1 MAQDELQKL
10 INLIS
15 RLPGIGQRSAQR
27 IALYLIKNKQEL
39 MLPLGSS
46 IKETAEMVRK
56 CEICGMLDVNLPC
69 KICSSDNRIKNTIC
83 IVEDMADVWTFERS
97 GFYKGQYQ
105 VIGGLLSASKNFTE
119 QDLNLNKLKERII
132 NNQVQEIILALSA
145 TIEGQTT
152 ALVIKDKLENQNINL
167 LFFIIGLIGI
177 YFLLKHFKPFEELS
191 VVSVSVADHPLPWI
205 ASAIF

>member
-1 MAQDELQKL
+1 MSQDELQKF

-39 MLPLGSS
+39 MLPLGDS
-46 IKETAEMVRK
+46 IKETASVVEK
-56 CEICGMLDVNLPC
+56 CTNCGILDVVLPC
-69 KICSSDNRIKNTIC
+69 KICTSENRSKNTIC
-83 IVEDMADVWTFERS
+83 VVEDMADVWAFERS
-97 GFYKGQYQ
+97 GYHKGLYH

-152 ALVIKDKLENQNINL
+152 ALVIKDKLENQNIKITQLAYGVPVGSEIHYLDDNTLGAALESRKNL
-167 LFFIIGLIGI
+167 
-177 YFLLKHFKPFEELS
+177 S
-191 VVSVSVADHPLPWI
+191 
-205 ASAIF
+205 

>member
-1 MAQDELQKL
+1 MSQDELQKF

-39 MLPLGSS
+39 MLPLGES
-46 IKETAEMVRK
+46 IKETASVVKK
-56 CEICGMLDVNLPC
+56 CTNCGILDVIVPC
-69 KICSSDNRIKNTIC
+69 KICSSENRSKTTIC
-83 IVEDMADVWTFERS
+83 IVEDMADVWAFERS
-97 GFYKGQYQ
+97 GYHKGLYH

-152 ALVIKDKLENQNINL
+152 ALVIKDKLENQHIKITQLAYGVPVGSEIHYLDDNTLGAALESRKNL
-167 LFFIIGLIGI
+167 
-177 YFLLKHFKPFEELS
+177 S
-191 VVSVSVADHPLPWI
+191 
-205 ASAIF
+205 

>member
-1 MAQDELQKL
+1 MSQDELQKL

-39 MLPLGSS
+39 MLPLAESV
-46 IKETAEMVRK
+46 KDTASAVKK
-56 CEICGMLDVNLPC
+56 CNNCGILDVINPC
-69 KICSSDNRIKNTIC
+69 KICSSENRLKTTIC
-83 IVEDMADVWTFERS
+83 IVEDMADVWAFERS
-97 GFYKGQYQ
+97 GYHKGLYH

-132 NNQVQEIILALSA
+132 NNKAQEIILALSA

-152 ALVIKDKLENQNINL
+152 ALVIKDKLESQNIKITQL
-167 LFFIIGLIGI
+167 AYG
-177 YFLLKHFKPFEELS
+177 
-191 VVSVSVADHPLPWI
+191 VSVGSEIHYLDDNTLGAALE
-205 ASAIF
+205 SRKNLG

>member
-1 MAQDELQKL
+1 MSQDELQKL

-39 MLPLGSS
+39 MLPLAERV
-46 IKETAEMVRK
+46 KETASAVKK
-56 CEICGMLDVNLPC
+56 CTNCGILDVITPC
-69 KICSSDNRIKNTIC
+69 KICSSENRLKTTIC
-83 IVEDMADVWTFERS
+83 IVEDMADVWAFERS
-97 GFYKGQYQ
+97 GYHKGLYH

-152 ALVIKDKLENQNINL
+152 ALVIKDKLESQNIKITQLAYGVPVGSEIHYLDDNTLGAALESRKNL
-167 LFFIIGLIGI
+167 G
-177 YFLLKHFKPFEELS
+177 
-191 VVSVSVADHPLPWI
+191 
-205 ASAIF
+205 

>member
-1 MAQDELQKL
+1 MSQDELQKL

-27 IALYLIKNKQEL
+27 IALYLIKNKQDL
-39 MLPLGSS
+39 MLPLGES
-46 IKETAEMVRK
+46 IKESASAVKK
-56 CEICGMLDVNLPC
+56 CTSCGILDVIVPC
-69 KICSSDNRIKNTIC
+69 KICSSDNRSKTTIC
-83 IVEDMADVWTFERS
+83 IVEDMADVWAFERS
-97 GFYKGQYQ
+97 GYHKGLYH

-152 ALVIKDKLENQNINL
+152 ALVIKDKLENQKIKITQLAYGVPVGSEIHYLDDNTLGAALESRKNL
-167 LFFIIGLIGI
+167 
-177 YFLLKHFKPFEELS
+177 S
-191 VVSVSVADHPLPWI
+191 
-205 ASAIF
+205 

>member
-1 MAQDELQKL
+1 MSQDELQKF

-39 MLPLGSS
+39 MLPLAES
-46 IKETAEMVRK
+46 IKETSIVVKK
-56 CEICGMLDVNLPC
+56 CTNCGILDVIVPC
-69 KICSSDNRIKNTIC
+69 KICSSENRSKTTIC
-83 IVEDMADVWTFERS
+83 IVEDMADVWAFERS
-97 GFYKGQYQ
+97 GYHKGLYH

-119 QDLNLNKLKERII
+119 QDLNLNKLKERNI

-152 ALVIKDKLENQNINL
+152 ALVIKDKLENQNIKITQLAYGVPVGSEIHYLDDNTL
-167 LFFIIGLIGI
+167 SLIHI
-177 YFLLKHFKPFEELS
+177 
-191 VVSVSVADHPLPWI
+191 
-205 ASAIF
+205 

>member
-1 MAQDELQKL
+1 
-10 INLIS
+10 
-15 RLPGIGQRSAQR
+15 
-27 IALYLIKNKQEL
+27 

-105 VIGGLLSASKNFTE
+105 VIGGLLSASKIL
-119 QDLNLNKLKERII
+119 LNRIF
-132 NNQVQEIILALSA
+132 AY
-145 TIEGQTT
+145 
-152 ALVIKDKLENQNINL
+152 INL
-167 LFFIIGLIGI
+167 
-177 YFLLKHFKPFEELS
+177 KRE
-191 VVSVSVADHPLPWI
+191 
-205 ASAIF
+205 

>member
-1 MAQDELQKL
+1 MSQDELQKL

-39 MLPLGSS
+39 MLPLAESV
-46 IKETAEMVRK
+46 KDTASAVKK
-56 CEICGMLDVNLPC
+56 CNNCGILDVINPC
-69 KICSSDNRIKNTIC
+69 KICSSENRLKTTIC
-83 IVEDMADVWTFERS
+83 IVEDMADVWAFERS
-97 GFYKGQYQ
+97 GYHKGLYH

-152 ALVIKDKLENQNINL
+152 ALVIKDKLESQNIKITQLAYGVPVGSEIHYLDDNTLGAALESRKNL
-167 LFFIIGLIGI
+167 G
-177 YFLLKHFKPFEELS
+177 
-191 VVSVSVADHPLPWI
+191 
-205 ASAIF
+205 